1 MGHTTLGVLPRT
13 RYWEDVSKLL
23 AGPAPNHVIF
33 AASARAAEKD
43 LLRAT
48 KDPVFIESV
57 RLLLAIPAAARAQ
70 DFGDALRAQ
79 DMAVS
84 NRPGLIDLVSA
95 AARRLDQVRAERGG
109 HSDLGELAARAL
121 SATLTT
127 SIGDGLPGLF
137 DATPDDVQDAARKLS
152 WNKSI
157 AEYTRS
163 FFGSLVT
170 GTLSYWLD
178 RTLDREIGDGC
189 RFVDVAARSAFQSE
203 LEQFSWESS
212 RIIREFSGGW
222 YGKTLH
228 RDGGFNSIEAARFG
242 HVALKKIVDDLRTRQ
257 VQHG

>member
-13 RYWEDVSKLL
+13 RYWKDVAELL
-23 AGPAPNHVIF
+23 AGPAAGHEVF

-48 KDPVFIESV
+48 NDPVFIEAV
-57 RLLLAIPAAARAQ
+57 RLLLAIPAAARAP
-70 DFGDALRAQ
+70 DFGDALRTQ
-79 DMAVS
+79 EMAVPHGPELLDIVTATS
-84 NRPGLIDLVSA
+84 
-95 AARRLDQVRAERGG
+95 RRLDQVRATHGG
-109 HSDLGELAARAL
+109 HTDLGELASRAL

-127 SIGDGLPGLF
+127 AIGDALPGLF
-137 DATPDDVQDAARKLS
+137 AATPEDVQAAARNLS
-152 WNKSI
+152 WNKSV

-163 FFGSLVT
+163 FFGSLAA

-178 RTLDREIGDGC
+178 RTLDGEIGSGR
-189 RFVDVAARSAFQSE
+189 RFENVSARQAFQSE
-203 LEQFSWESS
+203 LDHFAWEST

-228 RDGGFNSIEAARFG
+228 RDGGFSSIEAARFG

-257 VQHG
+257 VHRA